1 MLHIF
6 YLILTLVISFCV
18 GCTNKITQDKK
29 MEEEL
34 RHFKVKPIVFPDNMV
49 AKVCDGTIQPDT
61 TLLSRPSK
69 MVVYIGKDGCTDC
82 KLRSLLPLYMFMLES
97 RKYKNF
103 GMVIIL
109 NTSDQKATEKLLTG
123 LHFRHTVFYDMDG
136 SFERLNPHIPAGN
149 DFHTFLLNE
158 DNKVVL
164 IGNPTH
170 NEDLNNLYQAEI
182 KKGDRGCILL

>member
-1 MLHIF
+1 MLRIL
-6 YLILTLVISFCV
+6 YLILTLGMLFCA
-18 GCTNKITQDKK
+18 GCTEKSAHDKK
-29 MEEEL
+29 LEEEL
-34 RHFKVKPIVFPDNMV
+34 RHFKEKPIVFPDNMI
-49 AKVCDGTIQPDT
+49 AKVCDGEILPDT

-69 MVVYIGKDGCTDC
+69 MVTYIGKDGCTDC

-109 NTSDQKATEKLLTG
+109 NTSDQKATERLLTE
-123 LHFRHTVFYDMDG
+123 LRFRHTVFYDVDG
-136 SFERLNPHIPAGN
+136 SFERLNPHIPAKN

-158 DNKVVL
+158 NNRVVL

-182 KKGDRGCILL
+182 KKGDKG